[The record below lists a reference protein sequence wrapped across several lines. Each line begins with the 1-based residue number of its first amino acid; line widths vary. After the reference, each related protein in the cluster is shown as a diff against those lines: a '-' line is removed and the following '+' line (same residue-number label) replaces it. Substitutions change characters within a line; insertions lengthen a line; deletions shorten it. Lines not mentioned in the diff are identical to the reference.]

1 MDEKDA
7 KIDRLEKRLE
17 ELIVEN
23 AELKGEINAI
33 HTQLDGTR
41 LVMPADFEELKP
53 DEAGRAISAPGRVQQ
68 FLMALTA
75 CPHRVKTML

>member
-7 KIDRLEKRLE
+7 KIDTLSKRLE

-23 AELKGEINAI
+23 TELKAEIVSI
-33 HTQLDGTR
+33 HTILDGTR

-53 DEAGRAISAPGRVQQ
+53 NEQTRACTAAGRVQQ